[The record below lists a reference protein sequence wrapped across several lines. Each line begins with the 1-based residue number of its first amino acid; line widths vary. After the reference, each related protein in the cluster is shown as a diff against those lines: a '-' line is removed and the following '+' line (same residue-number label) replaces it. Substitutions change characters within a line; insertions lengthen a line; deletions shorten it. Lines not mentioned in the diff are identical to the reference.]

1 MKAKRTKATTP
12 APSPEMSGGDR
23 DLLTGAF
30 RTGLI
35 SGWKRDGGGGYC
47 VAFGNRRDEF
57 VEAADLSRYIAKLR
71 ATA

>member
-1 MKAKRTKATTP
+1 MKPKRTKATTP
-12 APSPEMSGGDR
+12 APLPEMSGGDG

-57 VEAADLSRYIAKLR
+57 VAAADLSRYIAKLR